1 MQTLFVNRTLPKK
14 EAWRRRNLR
23 EREEVAL
30 QYHFVKFRRR
40 RRHRNRAAPKK
51 VWTLSPDSI
60 SSRRYRSISVSLSP
74 PLPAS
79 LCLSWPSR
87 ARFACVGRTVGL
99 AASLHFTTR
108 VDNFNLLAHNSD
120 GQKKVAIS
128 CRCQELFFLCL
139 LYLLDGI
146 RWQLGSVTLQH
157 FFPPKNLKL
166 FINCLRNPHNS
177 NWLSGGNIF
186 LTPSRTGIEL

>member
-14 EAWRRRNLR
+14 KSGGGDIS
-23 EREEVAL
+23 ERGEVAL
-30 QYHFVKFRRR
+30 QYHFVKFRR

-60 SSRRYRSISVSLSP
+60 SRRRYRSISVSLSP

-128 CRCQELFFLCL
+128 CRCQEAFLSLPFVFVGWHPLAVGECNIAALFSPQKISNFSSTAS
-139 LYLLDGI
+139 GI
-146 RWQLGSVTLQH
+146 RTTQTGSQEETYL
-157 FFPPKNLKL
+157 
-166 FINCLRNPHNS
+166 
-177 NWLSGGNIF
+177 
-186 LTPSRTGIEL
+186 

>member
-23 EREEVAL
+23 ERGSRPPISFCQVSPPPPPQPRRPEESLDFEPGFNLESTIPLHLCLAL
-30 QYHFVKFRRR
+30 
-40 RRHRNRAAPKK
+40 
-51 VWTLSPDSI
+51 S
-60 SSRRYRSISVSLSP
+60 

>member
-1 MQTLFVNRTLPKK
+1 MQTLFVSRTLPKK
-14 EAWRRRNLR
+14 KRGGGGIS

-30 QYHFVKFRRR
+30 QYHFVKFRRH
-40 RRHRNRAAPKK
+40 RHRNRAAPKK

-60 SSRRYRSISVSLSP
+60 SRRRYRSISVSLSP

-186 LTPSRTGIEL
+186 LTPSRTRIEL